1 MPTPAGHTICL
12 REDGSQELEESSFLS
27 LREPDEAPSAIG
39 GGRVPDF
46 FDIKVYKQQIE
57 NELQR
62 VHDAAVRLGTK
73 GGIASG
79 LSRRKY

>member
-1 MPTPAGHTICL
+1 VPTSAGHTICL

-27 LREPDEAPSAIG
+27 LREPDEAPSPIG

-46 FDIKVYKQQIE
+46 FDIKVYKQQVDQHV
-57 NELQR
+57 QR
-62 VHDAAVRLGTK
+62 IHDAAVRLGTK

-79 LSRRKY
+79 LSRRR